1 MEKLPEF
8 AVNHWELMLALVV
21 TLAFLLNN
29 LFGAR
34 LRGYRQIGPAE
45 ATGLI
50 NHDDALVLDVRE
62 DREFQGGHILNAVH
76 IPLGKLAGRL
86 SELEAHKGRPVV
98 AVCRS
103 GHRSA
108 SACGILRKNGFEQVH
123 NLAGGV
129 LAWGNANLPLTKKK
143 SKKS

>member
-8 AVNHWELMLALVV
+8 AVNHWELVLALVV

-34 LRGYRQIGPAE
+34 LRGYHQVGPAE

-50 NHDDALVLDVRE
+50 NHQDAVVLDVRE
-62 DREFQGGHILNAVH
+62 EREFQGGHILNAIH
-76 IPLGKLAGRL
+76 IPVGKLAGRID
-86 SELEAHKGRPVV
+86 ELAAHKGRPVV

-108 SACGILRKNGFEQVH
+108 SACAVLRKHGFEQVY
-123 NLAGGV
+123 NLGGGV
-129 LAWGNANLPLTKKK
+129 LAWSNANLPLTKKK
-143 SKKS
+143 SK

>member
-8 AVNHWELMLALVV
+8 AINHWELMLALVM
-21 TLAFLLNN
+21 TLGFLINN

-34 LRGYRQIGPAE
+34 MRGYSQIGPAE

-50 NHDDALVLDVRE
+50 NHEDALVLDVRE

-76 IPLGKLAGRL
+76 IPVGKLSGRIG
-86 SELEAHKGRPVV
+86 ELEKYRDRPVV

-108 SACGILRKNGFEQVH
+108 SACGILRKNGFERVH
-123 NLAGGV
+123 NLGGGV
-129 LAWGNANLPLTKKK
+129 LAWGNANLPLTKKN
-143 SKKS
+143 